1 MGPIFYLAVSYDFT
15 SCNDCQMADK
25 GAIPN
30 RHHSLTCCGL
40 VFLRLSEQTN
50 ALETAS
56 RREASWG
63 RPLEALE
70 KHLRLPAP

>member
-1 MGPIFYLAVSYDFT
+1 L
-15 SCNDCQMADK
+15 
-25 GAIPN
+25 
-30 RHHSLTCCGL
+30 L
-40 VFLRLSEQTN
+40 FLRLSEQSN
-50 ALETAS
+50 ALEAAS